1 MLKIEYLNN
10 ERFES
15 QIKTV
20 TSSIDP
26 SPRYQVHWTGM
37 VMPYLAPVP
46 VLSISLQ
53 LNDVNGFQSKQ
64 TKPGL
69 NGRVF
74 FHLEKMKP
82 VP

>member
-26 SPRYQVHWTGM
+26 LPRYQVHWTGM
-37 VMPYLAPVP
+37 VMPRVFGSRASAEHF
-46 VLSISLQ
+46 LSIKRRQWFSI
-53 LNDVNGFQSKQ
+53 
-64 TKPGL
+64 
-69 NGRVF
+69 
-74 FHLEKMKP
+74 
-82 VP
+82 